1 MKKLFVMAA
10 MVLSSVGAFA
20 QQAAG
25 TTTIQPKVGLNVSTI
40 GDNDWKAG
48 FAAGAEL
55 QYQATSNFGVA
66 VGALYSVQGFKGK
79 DIKINTPIV
88 DGSIENDYKWNPGY
102 INVPITLNYYPVA
115 GLALK
120 AGLQPG
126 FLVNKDDMDDAK
138 TVDLSIPVGLSYE
151 YQGIVLDARYN
162 IGVTKIA
169 DNVDH
174 YNNVIQDYFRL
185 QVLSLINEL
194 LVIPNKEI
202 PVLHYEE
209 RGFFFS
215 SYLFE
220 ISLT

>member
-25 TTTIQPKVGLNVSTI
+25 TTTIQPKVGLNVATI

-79 DIKINTPIV
+79 DVTVAGVTVK
-88 DGSIENDYKWNPGY
+88 NDSKWNPGY

-126 FLVNKDDMDDAK
+126 FMVNKDDMDDVK
-138 TVDLSIPVGLSYE
+138 TFDLSIPVGLSYE
-151 YQGIVLDARYN
+151 YQGIVFDARYN

-169 DNVDH
+169 DNYDH
-174 YNNVIQDYFRL
+174 YNNVIQITVGYKFAL
-185 QVLSLINEL
+185 
-194 LVIPNKEI
+194 
-202 PVLHYEE
+202 
-209 RGFFFS
+209 
-215 SYLFE
+215 
-220 ISLT
+220 

>member
-55 QYQATSNFGVA
+55 QYQATDKVGIA
-66 VGALYSVQGFKGK
+66 VGALYSAQGTKS
-79 DIKINTPIV
+79 DHVT
-88 DGSIENDYKWNPGY
+88 WTPGY
-102 INVPITLNYYPVA
+102 INVPVTLNYYVA
-115 GLALK
+115 QGLALK

-126 FLVNKDDMDDAK
+126 FMVNKDDAEGIK
-138 TVDLSIPVGLSYE
+138 TFDLSIPVGLSYE
-151 YQGIVLDARYN
+151 YQNIIFDARYN

-169 DNVDH
+169 DNVDN
-174 YNNVIQDYFRL
+174 YNNVIQITVGYKFAL
-185 QVLSLINEL
+185 
-194 LVIPNKEI
+194 
-202 PVLHYEE
+202 
-209 RGFFFS
+209 
-215 SYLFE
+215 
-220 ISLT
+220 

>member
-1 MKKLFVMAA
+1 MKKLLVMAA

-25 TTTIQPKVGLNVSTI
+25 TTTIQPKIGLNVATI

-55 QYQATSNFGVA
+55 QYQSTSNFGIA
-66 VGALYSVQGFKGK
+66 VGALYSVQGFKAE
-79 DIKINTPIV
+79 DVKIAGMTFE
-88 DGSIENDYKWNPGY
+88 GGKWNPGY

-126 FLVNKDDMDDAK
+126 FLVNKDDAEDVK

-151 YQGIVLDARYN
+151 YQNLVFDARYN
-162 IGVTKIA
+162 IGVTKLA
-169 DNVDH
+169 DNYDH
-174 YNNVIQDYFRL
+174 YNNVIQITVGYKFAL
-185 QVLSLINEL
+185 
-194 LVIPNKEI
+194 
-202 PVLHYEE
+202 
-209 RGFFFS
+209 
-215 SYLFE
+215 
-220 ISLT
+220 